1 MRVIITLLLSLAA
14 GPALAHIGHIGHIGE
29 AAGHSHWA
37 AAGAIA
43 IALGIAAIGAR
54 RGKRKSEEDTAASI
68 EHATEDDNQ
77 DHEEATA

>member
-1 MRVIITLLLSLAA
+1 MRVIITLLLSLTA
-14 GPALAHIGHIGHIGE
+14 GPALAHIGHIGE

-54 RGKRKSEEDTAASI
+54 RGKKKSEEDAAASV
-68 EHATEDDNQ
+68 EDTAQDDAQ